1 MEHINVSDILNKDEK
16 KYANFIGVDI
26 QSLGFLEPDKP
37 MDSTVFVQILDYK
50 INIKRCPFQGN
61 ESKCPKFELANEP
74 MSESEK
80 AGVNWCSAQR
90 WDDSKAYCELLPVE
104 EEIDDIECQCNG
116 NCVNSDDCLCQQI
129 PCADLEEI
137 CEHSRGCLDECG
149 CSCDDKED
157 GFQEDVHHPNDCEYL
172 KNKAKKKEKTMPI
185 FTITVELTGHKEIEV
200 EAKTVEEAVN
210 TFKLNFKAAE
220 IAASIEEIKAVSA
233 TDEGGNEVWQI

>member
-37 MDSTVFVQILDYK
+37 MDSAVFEQILDYK

-74 MSESEK
+74 ISESEK

-149 CSCDDKED
+149 CSCDD
-157 GFQEDVHHPNDCEYL
+157 
-172 KNKAKKKEKTMPI
+172 
-185 FTITVELTGHKEIEV
+185 
-200 EAKTVEEAVN
+200 
-210 TFKLNFKAAE
+210 
-220 IAASIEEIKAVSA
+220 
-233 TDEGGNEVWQI
+233 